1 MWTKEKNKAWIKT
14 RVFLSF
20 WIFIIIFINIF
31 TTLLYVFVE
40 KSFIKNLKVSIE
52 TEYKNITEI
61 IKSEKSQILQIPED
75 ETEKIKKLW
84 LFFYVWNNESAVIEN
99 YQLWYYVYWEN
110 VIFRGDFDWYNI
122 LIWKNIWDLNKLKQN
137 VIDITILLN
146 VFWLFITFIISY
158 FVTNRVLKPLIILA
172 KYISNYD
179 ITENK
184 GLIPNKYWTSEIW
197 VITEALNKFIWKTK
211 EIIDSH
217 KHFIQDTSHELKT
230 PLMQITSNIEILEYK
245 IKDADTK
252 EKLESIKLSIEN
264 INEIISNLG
273 FLMRWSEKFIK
284 KEQIDVAQY
293 LKEFIK
299 NFKYDLKAKNIKIVI
314 NEVEK
319 LIIENN
325 YYYIDRL
332 FGNLISNSIFYNN
345 WNNTITI
352 TIYSNKITIQD
363 QWIWM
368 EEEDLKKVF
377 NRFYR
382 SNNSSLYNDD
392 WSGLWLAIV
401 KKIVDTFGRKI
412 SIKSEKW
419 KWTEV
424 EIEG

>member
-1 MWTKEKNKAWIKT
+1 
-14 RVFLSF
+14 
-20 WIFIIIFINIF
+20 
-31 TTLLYVFVE
+31 
-40 KSFIKNLKVSIE
+40 
-52 TEYKNITEI
+52 
-61 IKSEKSQILQIPED
+61 
-75 ETEKIKKLW
+75 
-84 LFFYVWNNESAVIEN
+84 
-99 YQLWYYVYWEN
+99 
-110 VIFRGDFDWYNI
+110 
-122 LIWKNIWDLNKLKQN
+122 
-137 VIDITILLN
+137 
-146 VFWLFITFIISY
+146 
-158 FVTNRVLKPLIILA
+158 
-172 KYISNYD
+172 
-179 ITENK
+179 
-184 GLIPNKYWTSEIW
+184 
-197 VITEALNKFIWKTK
+197 
-211 EIIDSH
+211 
-217 KHFIQDTSHELKT
+217 
-230 PLMQITSNIEILEYK
+230 
-245 IKDADTK
+245 
-252 EKLESIKLSIEN
+252 
-264 INEIISNLG
+264 
-273 FLMRWSEKFIK
+273 LMRWSEKFIK

-299 NFKYDLKAKNIKIVI
+299 NFKYDLKTKNIKIVI

-352 TIYSNKITIQD
+352 TIHSNKITIQD